1 MEKAKKRKR
10 VSTFDIINV
19 TAMVLVGLVMLLPVL
34 NLVAKAFSSE
44 GNVIAGKV
52 LFWPVDFQTST
63 IQYVLTTPE
72 FGTSFMVSVI
82 VTIFGTLGAMFLTVM
97 AAYFLYFIS
106 LFASYR
112 NRSAVSVPVSTRCP
126 TCSAIILT
134 LLLIVVLD
142 GFNAA
147 FLYRYPSATS
157 SSIISAKPSAAPMV
171 PMLLCVPDCDSGI
184 SSSTTT

>member
-10 VSTFDIINV
+10 VSIFDIINV
-19 TAMVLVGLVMLLPVL
+19 TAMVLVGLIMLLPVL

-97 AAYFLYFIS
+97 AAYPLSKPHLKGRKFFLYIFVFIM
-106 LFASYR
+106 LF
-112 NRSAVSVPVSTRCP
+112 SA
-126 TCSAIILT
+126 
-134 LLLIVVLD
+134 
-142 GFNAA
+142 G
-147 FLYRYPSATS
+147 
-157 SSIISAKPSAAPMV
+157 MV
-171 PMLLCVPDCDSGI
+171 PNYILFRTLHLTNTIFAPSM
-184 SSSTTT
+184 

>member
-19 TAMVLVGLVMLLPVL
+19 TAMVLVGLIMLLPVL

-82 VTIFGTLGAMFLTVM
+82 VTIFGTLGARCVRVM
-97 AAYFLYFIS
+97 AA
-106 LFASYR
+106 
-112 NRSAVSVPVSTRCP
+112 SAV
-126 TCSAIILT
+126 
-134 LLLIVVLD
+134 
-142 GFNAA
+142 
-147 FLYRYPSATS
+147 
-157 SSIISAKPSAAPMV
+157 
-171 PMLLCVPDCDSGI
+171 
-184 SSSTTT
+184 

>member
-1 MEKAKKRKR
+1 MGCC
-10 VSTFDIINV
+10 S
-19 TAMVLVGLVMLLPVL
+19 
-34 NLVAKAFSSE
+34 FS
-44 GNVIAGKV
+44 
-52 LFWPVDFQTST
+52 
-63 IQYVLTTPE
+63 
-72 FGTSFMVSVI
+72 
-82 VTIFGTLGAMFLTVM
+82 FLSP
-97 AAYFLYFIS
+97 YFLYFIS

-112 NRSAVSVPVSTRCP
+112 NRSAVSVPVGTRYP

-134 LLLIVVLD
+134 LLLIMVLE
-142 GFNAA
+142 GFIAA